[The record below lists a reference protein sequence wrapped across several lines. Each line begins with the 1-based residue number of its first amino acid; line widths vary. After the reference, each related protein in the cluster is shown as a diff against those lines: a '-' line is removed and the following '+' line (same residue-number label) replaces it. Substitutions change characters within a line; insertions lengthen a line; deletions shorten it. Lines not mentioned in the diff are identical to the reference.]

1 MTPATTNPSSEVDV
15 AQLRRR
21 HQELIKA
28 SLTKQ
33 APGEECRAFA
43 QQLIEAGRHVPS
55 GRDREALRKMLYYW
69 TAEAVGM
76 GGLRK
81 DEQLPSLMP
90 YEDGGPP
97 VPESVT
103 SGFDRTL
110 AAEDM
115 EARPDTR
122 AAIRIAALARQ
133 WQVAGRSAGYLLSG
147 EALEEAKT
155 FRDRDPEI
163 AIFVEASKEAEMAR
177 KEAEAAREASEARA
191 KAKRWRIL
199 SLVALTVVC
208 VLGVAVWR
216 LWVLTD
222 ELRVRTGDLQTRNVE
237 LQRAQEQKA
246 LLDEALIAESGRE
259 NQKTREE
266 ARAAIEGLNAGGE
279 NPTRRL
285 KELLQRLGDAQPSDR
300 LDRLQIKQDDRPFG
314 ITSAQNTVT
323 LPQAQQTAA
332 RPSPRDASTCEGVL
346 WLGSEQDRLVT
357 NDGPLASLQPGTIVT
372 LRDDVSVRLRRAMPS
387 PSYTMATQ
395 IGVVP
400 GNASVILKDRPEAH
414 KSPNGTVT
422 QYFATVTTPRQ
433 YCTRVFVQY
442 WGDEGKLRDL
452 RSKLVEHNFQVPPS
466 QQIKSADNTADVRVF
481 AKEDLPMAK
490 LVADTLRSFN
500 GDKPLAVR
508 ELYDFPT
515 KPAVGTIEV
524 WIDLKR

>member
-1 MTPATTNPSSEVDV
+1 MTPAPADGSSTVDV

-28 SLTKQ
+28 SLNKQ
-33 APGEECRAFA
+33 ASGEESQAFT

-90 YEDGGPP
+90 YEDGEPP
-97 VPESVT
+97 APESTT
-103 SGFDRTL
+103 SDFNRTL

-115 EARPDTR
+115 ETRPDTR

-133 WQVAGRSAGYLLSG
+133 WQVAGRNAGYLLTGDALG
-147 EALEEAKT
+147 EAKA

-163 AIFVEASKEAEMAR
+163 AIFVEASQEAELAR

-191 KAKRWRIL
+191 KAKRWRVL
-199 SLVALTVVC
+199 SLIAFIVIC
-208 VLGVAVWR
+208 VLGVAVWK
-216 LWVLTD
+216 LWMLNR
-222 ELRVRTGDLQTRNVE
+222 ELHDSN
-237 LQRAQEQKA
+237 EQLKNANEAKA
-246 LLDEALIAESGRE
+246 LLYEALAAESGRE

-279 NPTRRL
+279 DPTRRL
-285 KELLQRLGDAQPSDR
+285 RDLLQRLGDAQPSDR
-300 LDRLQIKQDDRPFG
+300 LDRLQIKQQEDQPVG

-323 LPQAQQTAA
+323 LPQAQQAAA
-332 RPSPRDASTCEGVL
+332 RPSPREASTCEGVL

-357 NDGPLASLQPGTIVT
+357 NDGPLASLQPGTTVT
-372 LRDDVSVRLRRAMPS
+372 LRSDVSVRLRRAMPS
-387 PSYTMATQ
+387 PSYTMAPQ

-414 KSPNGTVT
+414 KSPNGTVP

-452 RSKLVEHNFQVPPS
+452 RSRLVEDNFQVPPA

-481 AKEDLPMAK
+481 ARDDLPMAK

-500 GDKPLAVR
+500 GGKPLAVR

-524 WIDLKR
+524 WIDLQR

>member
-1 MTPATTNPSSEVDV
+1 MTPVPTNPSSTVDI

-33 APGEECRAFA
+33 APGEECQAFT

-97 VPESVT
+97 VPESAT

-133 WQVAGRSAGYLLSG
+133 WQVAGRNAGYLLTR
-147 EALEEAKT
+147 EALEEAKA

-163 AIFVEASKEAEMAR
+163 AIFVEASQEAELAR

-191 KAKRWRIL
+191 KANRWRIL
-199 SLVALTVVC
+199 SLIALTVVC
-208 VLGVAVWR
+208 VLGVAVWW
-216 LWVLTD
+216 LWALA
-222 ELRVRTGDLQTRNVE
+222 GDLRARNRE
-237 LQRAQEQKA
+237 LHTAREQKA

-266 ARAAIEGLNAGGE
+266 ARAAIEGLNSGGE
-279 NPTRRL
+279 DPTRRL
-285 KELLQRLGDAQPSDR
+285 RELLQRLGDAQPSDR
-300 LDRLQIKQDDRPFG
+300 LDRLQIKKQEDQPVG

-332 RPSPRDASTCEGVL
+332 RPSPREASTCEGVL

-357 NDGPLASLQPGTIVT
+357 NDGPLASLQPGITVT
-372 LRDDVSVRLRRAMPS
+372 LRGDVSVRLRRAMPS
-387 PSYTMATQ
+387 PSYTMAPQ

-442 WGDEGKLRDL
+442 WGDEGKLPEL

-481 AKEDLPMAK
+481 AREDLPMAK

-515 KPAVGTIEV
+515 KPAAGTIEV
-524 WIDLKR
+524 WIELKR